1 MARWPF
7 IQPDSRSPATTGD
20 AALAADEGEAQA
32 LLDRIA
38 AEVVRRGM
46 VTPAVFFIELN
57 RPLSFLAGQA
67 AHVLFPFLAP
77 LLGVSLAR
85 QLAELLEDPANVDR
99 LLGKIERTAVSDQ
112 RSTISSGNANDA
124 VERSHPQA
132 NG

>member
-1 MARWPF
+1 MVHWLFGR
-7 IQPDSRSPATTGD
+7 PDARSPLVPEIAVPT
-20 AALAADEGEAQA
+20 ADGGPPEAEA

-46 VTPAVFFIELN
+46 MTPAVFFIELN

-77 LLGVSLAR
+77 LLGLGLAR

-99 LLGKIERTAVSDQ
+99 LLEKIEQLAMS
-112 RSTISSGNANDA
+112 N
-124 VERSHPQA
+124 
-132 NG
+132 

>member
-1 MARWPF
+1 MVRWPLTRTNA
-7 IQPDSRSPATTGD
+7 RSSLAHGLVGPA
-20 AALAADEGEAQA
+20 AEGAPPETEA

-77 LLGVSLAR
+77 LLGVGLAR
-85 QLAELLEDPANVDR
+85 QLAELLEEPANVDR
-99 LLGKIERTAVSDQ
+99 LLGKIEQLAVGD
-112 RSTISSGNANDA
+112 
-124 VERSHPQA
+124 
-132 NG
+132 

>member
-1 MARWPF
+1 M
-7 IQPDSRSPATTGD
+7 PDTPPPAPN
-20 AALAADEGEAQA
+20 E

-38 AEVVRRGM
+38 AEVVRRGL

-77 LLGVSLAR
+77 LFGIGTAR

-99 LLGKIERTAVSDQ
+99 LLKKMERLAMSEQ
-112 RSTISSGNANDA
+112 R
-124 VERSHPQA
+124 
-132 NG
+132 

>member
-1 MARWPF
+1 MVRGMFDLSNPGPV
-7 IQPDSRSPATTGD
+7 ITPE
-20 AALAADEGEAQA
+20 LAAPEAVEQPPEAEA

-77 LLGVSLAR
+77 VLGVRLAR
-85 QLAELLEDPANVDR
+85 QVAELLEDPANVDR
-99 LLGKIERTAVSDQ
+99 LLDKMERLAVGDP
-112 RSTISSGNANDA
+112 T
-124 VERSHPQA
+124 
-132 NG
+132 